1 MWSELASGGRVSHDD
16 KASGDDRK
24 IKSMRELEQWVG
36 QARRKQFTC
45 APASFKSHWRK
56 NQGGWGGAIA
66 PPVIRLGGG
75 GGGGGG
81 RAPLIFRLLYKP
93 GGGAHPL
100 RFALFFFICC
110 HNQG

>member
-1 MWSELASGGRVSHDD
+1 MYLVQYPIPEVLQSQCMTTGVRT
-16 KASGDDRK
+16 R
-24 IKSMRELEQWVG
+24 
-36 QARRKQFTC
+36 
-45 APASFKSHWRK
+45 
-56 NQGGWGGAIA
+56 GA
-66 PPVIRLGGG
+66 GGG
-75 GGGGGG
+75 GGGNCPPPPSHKIEGG

>member
-1 MWSELASGGRVSHDD
+1 MSAQRTREVRPAVLVTGVRTRAAGR
-16 KASGDDRK
+16 
-24 IKSMRELEQWVG
+24 
-36 QARRKQFTC
+36 
-45 APASFKSHWRK
+45 
-56 NQGGWGGAIA
+56 AIA
-66 PPVIRLGGG
+66 PPVIRLGGGGG